1 MIFREV
7 LGAKDWSSFCWPG
20 QTNPGWNID
29 SIDGFWMFTFLGDD
43 RLLHPRGKCQFSQPQ
58 VFLFFCAGSI
68 FKATCCPQFC
78 GWGRDRGST
87 VFWWKLIL
95 QVEDTWYHLQKLK
108 NLKLANNWNALLLKL
123 HLGQGWSPSER
134 TPMTWHG
141 FWFKNTFLPDLFL
154 HLPPGRLLTWILLTS
169 ETQRRRVLER
179 CVIPSHCLSWIHLH
193 PFYPRCSAW
202 KQNS

>member
-7 LGAKDWSSFCWPG
+7 LGAKDWSSFCRPG
-20 QTNPGWNID
+20 QTYPGWNID
-29 SIDGFWMFTFLGDD
+29 SIVGFWMLTFLGDD

-58 VFLFFCAGSI
+58 VFCFFVLVPFLKQLVVPSSVDEGEIVAARYSDESS
-68 FKATCCPQFC
+68 FYRWTSAQP
-78 GWGRDRGST
+78 
-87 VFWWKLIL
+87 
-95 QVEDTWYHLQKLK
+95 EDFRLK
-108 NLKLANNWNALLLKL
+108 NLKWVNNWNALLKL

-141 FWFKNTFLPDLFL
+141 FWFENTFLQDLFIP
-154 HLPPGRLLTWILLTS
+154 LPPGRLLTWILLTL

-179 CVIPSHCLSWIHLH
+179 CVIPSHCLSWIH